1 MNDIHLLDPPNEMFR
16 IIFNKLNATD
26 MLYSLVNVNQ
36 RFDRVVLDPLNVQ
49 YLDFVTKPFNIRN
62 LSIHAQILQKV
73 RENILPR
80 IKDKVKKLTVD
91 PISMKFILGIVRYS
105 QLYSLSLIDYKPKI
119 LLQYFSSRI
128 LNFIVF

>member
-119 LLQYFSSRI
+119 LLQYFS
-128 LNFIVF
+128 

>member
-49 YLDFVTKPFNIRN
+49 YLDFVTKPFNMRN

-119 LLQYFSSRI
+119 LLQYFS
-128 LNFIVF
+128 